1 MNCLLEQPIAVS
13 HHGNRMLYGVILT
26 ARDKASNIIM
36 KERRK
41 KSMATEQERLLKME
55 HDAWLANSRAETNAA
70 NIDYLAMMTDVDI
83 PTEEEGEINESEI

>member
-1 MNCLLEQPIAVS
+1 ME
-13 HHGNRMLYGVILT
+13 
-26 ARDKASNIIM
+26 
-36 KERRK
+36 
-41 KSMATEQERLLKME
+41 ATEQERLLKME